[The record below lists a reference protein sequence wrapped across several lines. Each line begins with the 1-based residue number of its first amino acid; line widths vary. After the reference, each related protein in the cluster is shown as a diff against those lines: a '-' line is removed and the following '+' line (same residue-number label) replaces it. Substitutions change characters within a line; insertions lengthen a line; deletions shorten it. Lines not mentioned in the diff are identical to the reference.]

1 MPTLQVYTGRRRE
14 PTISAA
20 LPVSRDGRQI
30 LNRNWWPVVLV
41 PGIMGSRVEQTNGR
55 DRIWDPDRTRF
66 MLWLMTQSPDSLTRL
81 YNHRLTPGRTM
92 RTIYDSDNAEL
103 DPNRDRGERMNGISR
118 TDRNWASVSWKYYGD
133 GAVGIQRDIAPTGGV
148 LWCFGYDWRRSNL
161 DNGRLLK
168 QFINDTVRPTSRF
181 KPIIVTHSMGG
192 LVTRA
197 ACAPPDGMESM
208 VSGVIHT
215 MMPTYGAAEAY
226 GSPKHGRMSFPFKY
240 LVGNSQLEIAC
251 VTSGVT
257 GMFELMPNS
266 RYPDRSWLTIDPQ
279 LESRCDPPGP
289 YQLSQPHRL
298 YKEANGLLG
307 LVRHET
313 FNANVVNVG
322 GNRYVQRTRRVLR
335 HILDNIDSAESY
347 HERRVRDYCHP
358 MTWLI
363 AGNGRETV
371 ERVTMTFHQPTYR
384 GINLR
389 PEAHATLIR
398 TRAGDATVPLTT
410 ARVLENHPNC
420 KGGFIVAGDF
430 DHAESTNNR
439 VVIQAIGD
447 LIRRIRNAGLQRW

>member
-1 MPTLQVYTGRRRE
+1 MPTLQTYTGRYRG

-20 LPVSRDGRQI
+20 TPVSRDGRQT

-41 PGIMGSRVEQTNGR
+41 PGIMGSRLERADGS

-66 MLWLMTQSPDSLTRL
+66 MLWLMSQSPNSLTRL
-81 YNHRLTPGRTM
+81 YNHLLTPGRTM

-103 DPNRDRGERMNGISR
+103 DTSRDRAERMNGRSR
-118 TDRNWASVSWKYYGD
+118 TDRNWASVSWEYYGD
-133 GAVGIQRDIAPTGGV
+133 GVVGIQRDIAPSGGV

-161 DNGRLLK
+161 DNGELLK
-168 QFINDTVRPTSRF
+168 RFVDETVRPTSRF
-181 KPIIVTHSMGG
+181 KPVIVTHSMGG

-197 ACAPPDGMESM
+197 ACAAHGMESM

-215 MMPTYGAAEAY
+215 MMPTYGAADAY
-226 GSPKHGRMSFPFKY
+226 GAPKHGRMSFPFRY

-266 RYPDRSWLTIDPQ
+266 IYPDRSWLTIDPR
-279 LESRCDPPGP
+279 LNSRCDPPGP
-289 YQLSQPHRL
+289 YPLSQPHRM
-298 YKEANGLLG
+298 YREANGLVG

-322 GNRYVQRTRRVLR
+322 ANRYVQRTRRVLGY
-335 HILDNIDSAESY
+335 ILDNIDSAGRY
-347 HERRVRDYCHP
+347 HEQLVRDYCHP
-358 MTWLI
+358 VTWLI
-363 AGNGRETV
+363 AGNGRATV
-371 ERVTMTFHQPTYR
+371 ERVGLTFHQPTYR
-384 GINLR
+384 EINLR
-389 PEAHATLIR
+389 PEAHATITS

-420 KGGFIVAGDF
+420 KGGFIVAGNF
-430 DHAESTNNR
+430 DHAVSTNNR
-439 VVIQAIGD
+439 VVIEAIGD
-447 LIRRIRNAGLQRW
+447 LIRRIRNAGLQTW